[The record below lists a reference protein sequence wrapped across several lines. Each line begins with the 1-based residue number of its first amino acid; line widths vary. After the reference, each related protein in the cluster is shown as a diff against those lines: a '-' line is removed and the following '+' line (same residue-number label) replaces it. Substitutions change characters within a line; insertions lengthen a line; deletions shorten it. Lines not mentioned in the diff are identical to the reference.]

1 MTKKKNTKDSAY
13 NLNLENLLLHFKE
26 KAPSAVIQEETN
38 QILITIK
45 VEKVEFPLFL
55 RISED
60 GELLQMLAFFPANI
74 KPGSQADTARAL
86 HLLNKEL
93 DVPGFGMDDL
103 NGLIFYRYM
112 LPCLGN
118 EFNPVA
124 VDKFFNAIQMI
135 CQSFLPLIFAISQG
149 NLKFEEIANKLTE
162 MMQQT

>member
-1 MTKKKNTKDSAY
+1 MTKKKSHS
-13 NLNLENLLLHFKE
+13 LNLENLLKHFQKE
-26 KAPSAVIQEETN
+26 VSTAVIQEETN

-45 VEKVEFPLFL
+45 VEKVEFPLFV
-55 RISED
+55 RITED

-74 KPGSQADTARAL
+74 KPGSEADTARAL

-93 DVPGFGMDDL
+93 DIPGFGMDDL

-112 LPCLGN
+112 LPCLN
-118 EFNPVA
+118 NQFNPVA

-162 MMQQT
+162 MMQQS